1 MGTQAELWARWA
13 ALCQPR
19 QQHVASEQVP
29 IRLRRINLYS
39 PVFAGPGVLR
49 APGVPLPRA
58 AVLLQLPCQ
67 RLHNLPS
74 ILIRFSTS
82 PSPAHSSP
90 NAGGAGR
97 SHDMV
102 SNQLLN
108 SDFSWLSLEEA
119 SRSLCLVLPEQG
131 AALWLPLMPRWP
143 AMPVPLGSEWLSAVR
158 GGGRETLQETRCCL
172 EPGTCTRITSTHR
185 PCHALAGCEPEPGPA
200 GAGAAAWRGGAVPL
214 LLFSWGSLCVAPAG
228 PGGWCGSWAPCPA
241 CPSWHSS
248 AAAGASLGL
257 APSPAPG
264 PRRQRVVALSEARGC
279 KHFPALPSPN

>member
-1 MGTQAELWARWA
+1 MAAMGTQAELRARWA

-19 QQHVASEQVP
+19 QRHVASEQVP

-39 PVFAGPGVLR
+39 PVSAGPGVLR

-143 AMPVPLGSEWLSAVR
+143 AMPVSRGPSGSVPRVEAAGRPYKKHGAVWSR
-158 GGGRETLQETRCCL
+158 
-172 EPGTCTRITSTHR
+172 
-185 PCHALAGCEPEPGPA
+185 ALARA
-200 GAGAAAWRGGAVPL
+200 
-214 LLFSWGSLCVAPAG
+214 
-228 PGGWCGSWAPCPA
+228 
-241 CPSWHSS
+241 
-248 AAAGASLGL
+248 
-257 APSPAPG
+257 SPAPTDPATRLPG
-264 PRRQRVVALSEARGC
+264 ASQSQGRQVLGLPRGAAVLCRC
-279 KHFPALPSPN
+279 CCFPGAHCA